1 MAAETPEVEFRSITE
16 THGVDYVAAQRA
28 QQVSLVSGWH
38 PIVEGMRR
46 LTSAN

>member
-1 MAAETPEVEFRSITE
+1 MAAATPEVEFRSITE
-16 THGVDYVAAQRA
+16 IHGVDCVAAQRA